1 MHLHTKHQTKRNAK
15 LCNFS
20 LYRSCQSS
28 GTLQGAILTQMC
40 HSRIEDTR
48 LGPHLLWA
56 GCTKPSTKLGLTSWD
71 GFQQGYQWGCPSFSA
86 GWGLLVLTWSTLK
99 VGFDH
104 ENYSTRWHKL
114 LQAFLPQ
121 ARGNTRV
128 QLQHLGSSWH
138 ASVWF
143 LPQPHPFLSFI
154 LAMSRHGGG
163 EWKKEERRHCGRI
176 WRIFESCSFLSRS
189 GFSMLHMVLTYG
201 DRPGLAWI
209 KWEKQLNKGSVG
221 ALIHSSGY
229 ASAPGSGSAAKS
241 CLQLHLHDLGL
252 STAPAGSNT
261 GTSWTRKHSDSK
273 LPIDCTKRCPSHS

>member
-28 GTLQGAILTQMC
+28 RMLQGAILTQMC

-138 ASVWF
+138 TSVWF

-163 EWKKEERRHCGRI
+163 EWKKRREGTVAGFGGFLNLAPFWAGQGFPCCTWCSLMGIDQGLLGLNEKNNWIRAAWEPWYTHQDMHQLLVLDPQPRAA
-176 WRIFESCSFLSRS
+176 CSFTC
-189 GFSMLHMVLTYG
+189 MIW
-201 DRPGLAWI
+201 DCQ
-209 KWEKQLNKGSVG
+209 QLQQEVTR
-221 ALIHSSGY
+221 A
-229 ASAPGSGSAAKS
+229 
-241 CLQLHLHDLGL
+241 HLE
-252 STAPAGSNT
+252 PANIQT
-261 GTSWTRKHSDSK
+261 
-273 LPIDCTKRCPSHS
+273 PSFL